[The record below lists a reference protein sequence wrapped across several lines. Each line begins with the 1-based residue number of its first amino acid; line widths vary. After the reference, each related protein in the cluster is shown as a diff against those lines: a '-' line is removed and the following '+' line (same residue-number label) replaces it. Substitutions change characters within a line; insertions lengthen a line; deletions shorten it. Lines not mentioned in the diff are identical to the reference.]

1 MVFAEMDRRAR
12 HARAHRMRLGV
23 QMLTTSAY
31 GALGVA
37 VADPVLRG
45 GPFGP
50 GQFASLAFGLVCAF
64 AALYLAPQGDSD
76 DLF

>member
-1 MVFAEMDRRAR
+1 MVFAELDRRTR
-12 HARAHRMRLGV
+12 WARAHRMKLGI

-37 VADPVLRG
+37 VADPVLRS

-50 GQFASLAFGLVCAF
+50 GQLASLAFGLVCAF
-64 AALYLAPQGDSD
+64 AALYLAPQGDAHGI
-76 DLF
+76 L